1 MQAAYFDDAPTRAN
15 ILNFLTVQIAT
26 LPGLAITRTALA
38 EWLAVLDTRALA
50 KALRHDPAETAD
62 ALAVAIRRRAAEL
75 DPGEAVGDLIA
86 DTYPRLAYAD
96 RERLRLLTMTVRRLA
111 QENDGQVLDRDL
123 SVEGF
128 GAGEQKRFI
137 AQAQELIA
145 ILDGRTVLRDG
156 REITPVTRLAVIG
169 EKIAQRRAAAREGA
183 AR

>member
-50 KALRHDPAETAD
+50 KALR
-62 ALAVAIRRRAAEL
+62 
-75 DPGEAVGDLIA
+75 
-86 DTYPRLAYAD
+86 
-96 RERLRLLTMTVRRLA
+96 LA

-128 GAGEQKRFI
+128 GAGEQQRFI